1 MFTVCLSVAASL
13 SWDLLHQNIIH
24 LYSYTVQKI
33 TVIPKVE
40 QWKPV
45 SFCVVTQCCG
55 LGNSMVVLC
64 GICLN
69 LCSQV
74 CWSDSTAE
82 QMQLCYFRTWASFLA
97 PDVKP
102 AGMELKCVWILCHR
116 LALYL
121 PLKKNLDFLFQ
132 NIHIKSCIE
141 ISGQRSNLTLYVI
154 YIYLYFWVEK

>member
-1 MFTVCLSVAASL
+1 MYRTGNTILFRKQHPIMFTVCLSVAASL
-13 SWDLLHQNIIH
+13 SWDVLHQNIIH

-82 QMQLCYFRTWASFLA
+82 QMQLCYFRTWTSFLA

-102 AGMELKCVWILCHR
+102 AGMELKCVWVLCHR

-121 PLKKNLDFLFQ
+121 PLKKKLDFLFQ
-132 NIHIKSCIE
+132 NIH
-141 ISGQRSNLTLYVI
+141 
-154 YIYLYFWVEK
+154 